1 MPAQS
6 FNFTDHYKDDV
17 LSQNKSIF
25 GDYADRIYPT
35 ELKIKDITDTARSAS
50 YLVLNLES

>member
-1 MPAQS
+1 MPSQS

-35 ELKIKDITDTARSAS
+35 FILGGKYPIVSLAEKA
-50 YLVLNLES
+50 